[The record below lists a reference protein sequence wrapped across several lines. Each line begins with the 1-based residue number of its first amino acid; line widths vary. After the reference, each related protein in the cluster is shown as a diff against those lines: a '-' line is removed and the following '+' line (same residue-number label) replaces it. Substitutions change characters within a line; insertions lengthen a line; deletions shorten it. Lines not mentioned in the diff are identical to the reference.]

1 MEKTRFKLRKVATIV
16 VCLAVT
22 VMFASCEREKTVKGS
37 GNIVSQERAASGF
50 SGIAIDGV
58 ADVNVHIDED
68 YKVVVTTDDNLQNVV
83 LTEVKN
89 NVLHINEKPKTSFNT
104 ATKVIVDVY
113 LPELKNIDLKGVGTV
128 ILSDGNAS
136 DFKISLS
143 GVGNIDA
150 QNYQVEHIII
160 THSGVGE
167 AKIWAT
173 NSLKGSLS
181 GVGKIFYKGNPTIEV
196 NVSGVGK
203 IIRYE

>member
-22 VMFASCEREKTVKGS
+22 GMFASCEREKTVKGS

-89 NVLHINEKPKTSFNT
+89 NVLHINEKSKAGFDP
-104 ATKVIVDVY
+104 TKLIVDVY

-160 THSGVGE
+160 TNSGVGD

-173 NSLKGSLS
+173 SSLKGSLY
-181 GVGKIFYKGNPTIEV
+181 GVGNIFYKGNPTIEV
-196 NVSGVGK
+196 NVSGVGSV
-203 IIRYE
+203 IRL